1 MNLDA
6 LQTFD
11 KSILLAFNGGENI
24 FLDSFVLTLTS
35 AYTWIP
41 LYASLL
47 YLVIKN
53 NENWQKILLII
64 GTVALGLV
72 IVNGT
77 NLGIVKP
84 LIARARPLNSP
95 DLQGIVVSVNHYVA
109 DGYSFFSSHTANAF
123 VLAVFFSLLV
133 RDRIFSI
140 LMIVWSIIV
149 SLTRP
154 YLGVHYPSDVLV
166 GMIFGS
172 SVAVLIYFLYLRM
185 YIRFSDKLHYISTKY
200 TRTGYSFADIDVVIC
215 VLILSFIYAA
225 FRAVLSI

>member
-1 MNLDA
+1 MSFEALHTIDKCVLLTLNGSNNL
-6 LQTFD
+6 
-11 KSILLAFNGGENI
+11 
-24 FLDSFVLTLTS
+24 FLDNLVVTLTS
-35 AYTWIP
+35 AYTWIL
-41 LYASLL
+41 LYGALL

-53 NENWQKILLII
+53 NENWWKIMLIVGTIGIGLLIVD
-64 GTVALGLV
+64 GV
-72 IVNGT
+72 

-84 LIARARPLNSP
+84 LVARPRPLNNP
-95 DLQGIVVSVNHYVA
+95 DLQGIVVAVNHYMA

-123 VLAVFFSLLV
+123 VISVFFCLLV

-140 LMIVWSIIV
+140 LMIAWSIMV

-154 YLGVHYPSDVLV
+154 YLGVHYPSDVFV

-172 SVAVLIYFLYLRM
+172 SVAVFIYFLYLRI

-200 TRTGYSFADIDVVIC
+200 TRTGYSFADIDVVIS

>member
-1 MNLDA
+1 MSFEALHTIDKCVLLTLNGSNNL
-6 LQTFD
+6 
-11 KSILLAFNGGENI
+11 
-24 FLDSFVLTLTS
+24 FLDNLVVTLTS
-35 AYTWIP
+35 AYTWIL
-41 LYASLL
+41 LYGALL

-53 NENWQKILLII
+53 NENWWKIMLIVGTIGIGLLIVD
-64 GTVALGLV
+64 GV
-72 IVNGT
+72 

-84 LIARARPLNSP
+84 LIARPRPLNSP
-95 DLQGIVVSVNHYVA
+95 ELQGIVQSANGYYA
-109 DGYSFFSSHTANAF
+109 SGYSFFSSHTANAF
-123 VLAVFFSLLV
+123 VIAVFFCLLV

-140 LMIVWSIIV
+140 LMIAWSIMV

-154 YLGVHYPSDVLV
+154 YLGVHYPSDVFV

-172 SVAVLIYFLYLRM
+172 SVAVFIYFLYLRI

-200 TRTGYSFADIDVVIC
+200 TRTGYSFADIDVVIS

>member
-53 NENWQKILLII
+53 NENWQKIILII
-64 GTVALGLV
+64 GTVALGLF

-123 VLAVFFSLLV
+123 VLAVFFSF
-133 RDRIFSI
+133 IS
-140 LMIVWSIIV
+140 
-149 SLTRP
+149 TRP
-154 YLGVHYPSDVLV
+154 YLFYLDDSVEYYRITNPSLSWSPLPFRCTCGYDIWIKCRCSHLFFYTFAC
-166 GMIFGS
+166 IFGLVIS
-172 SVAVLIYFLYLRM
+172 YTISLRN
-185 YIRFSDKLHYISTKY
+185 IREQ
-200 TRTGYSFADIDVVIC
+200 VIASQ
-215 VLILSFIYAA
+215 I
-225 FRAVLSI
+225 

>member
-1 MNLDA
+1 M
-6 LQTFD
+6 
-11 KSILLAFNGGENI
+11 
-24 FLDSFVLTLTS
+24 DSSLCVFTLS
-35 AYTWIP
+35 GY
-41 LYASLL
+41 
-47 YLVIKN
+47 KD
-53 NENWQKILLII
+53 NENWQKIMLII
-64 GTVALGLV
+64 GTVALGLF

-140 LMIVWSIIV
+140 LMIAWSIMV

-154 YLGVHYPSDVLV
+154 YLGVHYPSDVFV

-172 SVAVLIYFLYLRM
+172 SVAVFIYFLYLAFIFVLVTNYTIFRQN
-185 YIRFSDKLHYISTKY
+185 IREQ
-200 TRTGYSFADIDVVIC
+200 VIASQ
-215 VLILSFIYAA
+215 I
-225 FRAVLSI
+225 

>member
-1 MNLDA
+1 MSFEA
-6 LQTFD
+6 LHTID
-11 KSILLAFNGGENI
+11 KCILLTLNGSNNL
-24 FLDSFVLTLTS
+24 FLDNLVVTLTS
-35 AYTWIP
+35 AYTWIL
-41 LYASLL
+41 LYGALL

-53 NENWQKILLII
+53 NENWWKIMLIVGIVGIGLLIVD
-64 GTVALGLV
+64 GV
-72 IVNGT
+72 

-84 LIARARPLNSP
+84 LIARPRPLNSP
-95 DLQGIVVSVNHYVA
+95 ELQGIVQSANGYYA
-109 DGYSFFSSHTANAF
+109 SGYSFFSSHTANAF
-123 VLAVFFSLLV
+123 LIAVFFCLLV

-140 LMIVWSIIV
+140 LMVAWSIMV

-154 YLGVHYPSDVLV
+154 YLGVHYPSDVFV

-172 SVAVLIYFLYLRM
+172 SVAVFIYFLYLRI

-200 TRTGYSFADIDVVIC
+200 TRTGYSFADIDVVIS

>member
-1 MNLDA
+1 MSFEA
-6 LQTFD
+6 LHTID
-11 KSILLAFNGGENI
+11 KCILLTLNGSNNL
-24 FLDSFVLTLTS
+24 FLDNLVVTLTS
-35 AYTWIP
+35 AYTWIL
-41 LYASLL
+41 LYGALL

-53 NENWQKILLII
+53 NENWWKIMLIVGIVGIGLLIVD
-64 GTVALGLV
+64 GV
-72 IVNGT
+72 

-84 LIARARPLNSP
+84 LIARPRPLNSP
-95 DLQGIVVSVNHYVA
+95 ELQGIVQSANGYYA
-109 DGYSFFSSHTANAF
+109 SGYSFFSSHTANAF
-123 VLAVFFSLLV
+123 LIAVFFCLLV

-140 LMIVWSIIV
+140 LMIAWSIMV

-154 YLGVHYPSDVLV
+154 YLGVHYPSDVFV

-172 SVAVLIYFLYLRM
+172 SVAVFIYFLYLRI

-200 TRTGYSFADIDVVIC
+200 TRTGYSFADIDVVIS